1 MTRSFRILVLAACV
15 LPTES
20 YNMRTRTFMITG
32 ATDGIGKYTA
42 ERLASDKKA
51 LIIHGRKSR
60 NHPVVTSIIQDLL
73 SRGAAK
79 VSYQQADFN
88 DINQVELMADTVVD
102 VLRDWQQH
110 DSSERYMGHIP
121 ALDVLINNA
130 GVFDP
135 EPRHSLQGYDSTIA
149 VNVIAPFILTRKLLP
164 CLAHGDQ
171 ARIITTSSIS
181 QSWHLPNV
189 NILFARKLGDTGWEE
204 SSEEDNQPLTYSAH
218 SFYSH
223 SKLCDL
229 MFTSQLA
236 SILSNYKVPPN
247 VQINLNDA
255 QRKILRNLQRIQ
267 CLTMDPGT
275 VNTKMLLA
283 GWGPCGM
290 NVKTA
295 NNTYELATSSEY
307 ACGKVENGSYHFGG
321 AGSRD
326 ARDRHKLDELWY
338 KLSICTGYDYA
349 DLSDCFLV

>member
-1 MTRSFRILVLAACV
+1 MEIRLV
-15 LPTES
+15 
-20 YNMRTRTFMITG
+20 
-32 ATDGIGKYTA
+32 
-42 ERLASDKKA
+42 
-51 LIIHGRKSR
+51 
-60 NHPVVTSIIQDLL
+60 
-73 SRGAAK
+73 
-79 VSYQQADFN
+79 
-88 DINQVELMADTVVD
+88 
-102 VLRDWQQH
+102 
-110 DSSERYMGHIP
+110 
-121 ALDVLINNA
+121 
-130 GVFDP
+130 
-135 EPRHSLQGYDSTIA
+135 
-149 VNVIAPFILTRKLLP
+149 
-164 CLAHGDQ
+164 
-171 ARIITTSSIS
+171 TTSSIS

-189 NILFARKLGDTGWEE
+189 NILFARKLGDTGWEG

-236 SILSNYKVPPN
+236 RILSNYKVPPN

-307 ACGKVENGSYHFGG
+307 SCGKVENGSYHFGG

-326 ARDRHKLDELWY
+326 ARDRNKLDELW
-338 KLSICTGYDYA
+338 
-349 DLSDCFLV
+349 